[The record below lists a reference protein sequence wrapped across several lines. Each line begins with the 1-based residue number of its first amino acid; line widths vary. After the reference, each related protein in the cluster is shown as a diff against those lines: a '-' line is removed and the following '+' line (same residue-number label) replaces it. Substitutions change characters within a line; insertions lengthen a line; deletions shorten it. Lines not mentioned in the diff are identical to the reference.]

1 MTTGAIVAFLVGAI
15 AGIITAT
22 YMIKKNIDLP
32 IF

>member
-1 MTTGAIVAFLVGAI
+1 MTTGAIVAFLVGVV
-15 AGIITAT
+15 AGIIAAI

>member
-1 MTTGAIVAFLVGAI
+1 MSAGDVAIIGMLI
-15 AGIITAT
+15 GIVIAT